1 MERTEGEEMDGKV
14 LGWLE
19 EARKGVKGDGLACWQ
34 QIEVTRF
41 KWEWERVKMNLAV
54 ADSNRVRNVK
64 EGGEGDDRSLSMA
77 GLLSTK
83 TQMKTGTLILSF
95 LLLVLPN
102 PVFFFFL

>member
-1 MERTEGEEMDGKV
+1 
-14 LGWLE
+14 
-19 EARKGVKGDGLACWQ
+19 
-34 QIEVTRF
+34 
-41 KWEWERVKMNLAV
+41 MNLAV

-102 PVFFFFL
+102 PVFFFFFYRIKITIIIILLKNYDIKILKNILFFTFLTFKIHTTFQIKIP